1 MPVSEVGCKES
12 LAFIG
17 ICLDII
23 TLPPSAQKPGI
34 VNSGYSV
41 TLFSIQHLVPKL
53 SIYAPCLNQK
63 SQPGNKSMVAVE
75 QFDSHQKRNCH
86 LGIFFVF
93 SFSLLFHPHLFFILF
108 AN

>member
-1 MPVSEVGCKES
+1 MPASEVGCKES
-12 LAFIG
+12 LAYI
-17 ICLDII
+17 DII
-23 TLPPSAQKPGI
+23 ALPPSAPKPGI
-34 VNSGYSV
+34 VNSGYSM

-53 SIYAPCLNQK
+53 SIHTLWLNQK
-63 SQPGNKSMVAVE
+63 SQRGNKSMVAVE

-86 LGIFFVF
+86 LGIFVVF